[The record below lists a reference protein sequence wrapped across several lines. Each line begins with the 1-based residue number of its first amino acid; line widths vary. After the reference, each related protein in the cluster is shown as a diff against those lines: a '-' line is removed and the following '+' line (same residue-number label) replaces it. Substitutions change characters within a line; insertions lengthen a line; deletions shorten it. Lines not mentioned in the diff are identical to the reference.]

1 MGVIGAG
8 WWATQFHIPSLKTY
22 ERADLVGIAD
32 VKPEKA
38 AAAADYYDIGNTYDD
53 HRELLAAGVDG
64 VVIAV
69 QHAYHYEVA
78 RDALDAGV
86 HVLVEKPMTLT
97 AAHAWDLVDRA
108 KSNGLHLM
116 VGYTY
121 QFTRHAQAAREIV
134 QSGKIGELQLVS
146 GIFTSWV
153 ESYLRGRPQD
163 YAEAFGFPVTGPEPD
178 SYSDPRLAGGGQ
190 GHLQVTH
197 PMGMALWVTG
207 RRAAEVFAYMES
219 YDLDVDLVDS
229 FSYRLDNGASGTMAS
244 TGAMRPNQQLDQGFV
259 YAGSGGFVRQDMA
272 GGRLE
277 AHYNDGTSEQFDG
290 PSRARVVPRAPAVPD
305 TGGPCPWRRREPRPR
320 RVRRAGRRVP
330 RSRLPLS
337 SLREPRQGRLA
348 ALVSFPDG
356 LDGPSALPSTSIPA
370 FLGVMGNSWIY
381 HFQMGCGTR
390 SRLIEG

>member
-1 MGVIGAG
+1 MAKARMGVIGAG

-38 AAAADYYDIGNTYDD
+38 AAAAGYYDVRNTYDD

-78 RDALDAGV
+78 RDALDAGA

-97 AAHAWDLVDRA
+97 AAHAWDLVERA
-108 KSNGLHLM
+108 KTNGLHLM
-116 VGYTY
+116 VGYTF
-121 QFTRHAQAAREIV
+121 QFTRHAQAARDIV
-134 QSGKIGELQLVS
+134 QSGRIGELQLVS

-153 ESYLRGRPQD
+153 ESYLRGRPED

-178 SYSDPRLAGGGQ
+178 SYSDPRMAGGGQ

-207 RRAAEVFAYMES
+207 RRAVEVFAYMES

-244 TGAMRPNQQLDQGFV
+244 TGAMRPDQPLDQTLL
-259 YAGSGGFVRQDMA
+259 YAGSGGFVRQDLA

-277 AHYNDGTSEQFDG
+277 AHYNDGTSEQFQDLSG
-290 PSRARVVPRAPAVPD
+290 QELYPAHLPSRGLTDLALGAVENRAPGELGARVVEFLEAGYRSAASRRSIEVGSLLQARRKTKQGLPPA
-305 TGGPCPWRRREPRPR
+305 
-320 RVRRAGRRVP
+320 
-330 RSRLPLS
+330 SLS
-337 SLREPRQGRLA
+337 K
-348 ALVSFPDG
+348 
-356 LDGPSALPSTSIPA
+356 
-370 FLGVMGNSWIY
+370 
-381 HFQMGCGTR
+381 
-390 SRLIEG
+390 

>member
-1 MGVIGAG
+1 MAKARMGVIGAG

-22 ERADLVGIAD
+22 EKADLVGIAD

-38 AAAADYYDIGNTYDD
+38 AAAADYYDISNTYDD
-53 HRELLAAGVDG
+53 HRDLLAAGVDG

-97 AAHAWDLVDRA
+97 AAHAWDLVERA

-116 VGYTY
+116 VGYTS

-146 GIFTSWV
+146 GIYTSWV

-163 YAEAFGFPVTGPEPD
+163 YAEAFGYPITGPEPN
-178 SYSDPRLAGGGQ
+178 SYSDPKMAGGGQ

-207 RRAAEVFAYMES
+207 RRAVEVFAFMES
-219 YDLDVDLVDS
+219 YDLAVDLVNS
-229 FSYRLDNGASGTMAS
+229 FSYSLDNGAMGTMAS
-244 TGAMRPNQQLDQGFV
+244 TGAMRPHQQLDQGFV
-259 YAGSGGFVRQDMA
+259 YSGSKGFVRQDLA

-277 AHYNDGTSEQFDG
+277 AQYNDGTSEQFPDLSQEELYPAHL
-290 PSRARVVPRAPAVPD
+290 PSRGLTDLVLGEGENRAPGEVGARVV
-305 TGGPCPWRRREPRPR
+305 EFLE
-320 RVRRAGRRVP
+320 AGYRSAA
-330 RSRLPLS
+330 SRLPVS
-337 SLREPRQGRLA
+337 VASLL
-348 ALVSFPDG
+348 
-356 LDGPSALPSTSIPA
+356 
-370 FLGVMGNSWIY
+370 
-381 HFQMGCGTR
+381 
-390 SRLIEG
+390 

>member
-1 MGVIGAG
+1 MAKARMGVIGAG

-22 ERADLVGIAD
+22 EKADLVGIAD

-38 AAAADYYDIGNTYDD
+38 AAAADYYDIRNTYDD

-86 HVLVEKPMTLT
+86 HVLIEKPMTLT
-97 AAHAWDLVDRA
+97 AADAWDLVERA

-153 ESYLRGRPQD
+153 ESYLRGKPQD

-178 SYSDPRLAGGGQ
+178 SYSDPKMAGGGQ

-197 PMGMALWVTG
+197 PMGMALWVTD
-207 RRAAEVFAYMES
+207 RRAVEVFAFMES
-219 YDLDVDLVDS
+219 YDLAVDLVDS

-244 TGAMRPNQQLDQGFV
+244 TGAMRPHQQLDQRLV
-259 YAGSGGFVRQDMA
+259 YAGSGGFVRQDLA
-272 GGRLE
+272 GG
-277 AHYNDGTSEQFDG
+277 AAGGTVQRRHVRAVPGPVRGGAVPGTPALAGTDG
-290 PSRARVVPRAPAVPD
+290 P
-305 TGGPCPWRRREPRPR
+305 GPGQGREPRSR
-320 RVRRAGRRVP
+320 RGGRAGRRV
-330 RSRLPLS
+330 SGGRLPLGS
-337 SLREPRQGRLA
+337 FPAPHQGRVPTLGA
-348 ALVSFPDG
+348 TA
-356 LDGPSALPSTSIPA
+356 PSAR
-370 FLGVMGNSWIY
+370 LGPKQ
-381 HFQMGCGTR
+381 HDRQC
-390 SRLIEG
+390 